1 MSLTLKVNI
10 AIAILAEVYRLW
22 KGRRAAA
29 VARTSHRSV

>member
-1 MSLTLKVNI
+1 MSLIVKLSI

-29 VARTSHRSV
+29 VARTTGRRN